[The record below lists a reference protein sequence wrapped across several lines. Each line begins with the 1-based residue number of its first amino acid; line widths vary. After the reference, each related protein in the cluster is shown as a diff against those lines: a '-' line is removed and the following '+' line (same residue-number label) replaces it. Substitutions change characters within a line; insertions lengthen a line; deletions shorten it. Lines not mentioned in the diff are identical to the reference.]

1 MSGVSGSKAERQRR
15 EQRGREAEDRAARYL
30 ESEGYTIL
38 ARRHRTPAGEV
49 DLIAFDGEVLAFV
62 EVKARASVGRGLFS
76 LGERQ
81 AARIAAAAEFFTA
94 ENSAYADAMLRLDLI
109 IIAPGQAP
117 AHFRNAWQSDGCP

>member
-1 MSGVSGSKAERQRR
+1 MSDVSGSKAERQRR
-15 EQRGREAEDRAARYL
+15 EQRGREAEDHAARYL

-76 LGERQ
+76 LSERQ

-94 ENSAYADAMLRLDLI
+94 ENSAYSDAMLRLDLI

>member
-1 MSGVSGSKAERQRR
+1 
-15 EQRGREAEDRAARYL
+15 L
-30 ESEGYTIL
+30 ESQGYTIL

-49 DLIAFDGEVLAFV
+49 DLIACDGEVLAFI

-81 AARIAAAAEFFTA
+81 AARIAAAAEYFTA
-94 ENSAYADAMLRLDLI
+94 ENQEYADAMLRLDLI

-117 AHFRNAWQSDGCP
+117 AHFRNAWQSDG